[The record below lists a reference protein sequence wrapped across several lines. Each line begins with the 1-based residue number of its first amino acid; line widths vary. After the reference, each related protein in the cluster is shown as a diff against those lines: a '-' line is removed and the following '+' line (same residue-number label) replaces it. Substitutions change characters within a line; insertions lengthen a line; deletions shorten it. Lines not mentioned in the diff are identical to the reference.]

1 MRIAYLLTWSSGSWS
16 GVFKKVADQVSAW
29 TNAGAEV
36 GIFVAS
42 TAAALESW
50 NDLPQ
55 TQHVSVFGGRRSS
68 ITSQLAVFS
77 AARAW
82 APDIAYVRTTPRH
95 AIAWRSLRELPHVVE
110 IQSDDLAEARM
121 VSRPRLWLSSATR
134 GTCHGHARGL
144 VFVTHEL
151 AASPSYAM
159 FTPNRIVIGNGID
172 LARVT
177 ALPPV
182 SDAGPPRLVFMGHPG
197 TPWHGLDD
205 VHALARSRPDWQ
217 FDLVGPSASAATT
230 TSPNVT
236 FHGELASDAYLPIL
250 ARADVGLGSLAL
262 YLNGMDEASPLKTRE
277 YLALGLP
284 VVGGYR
290 DTDLPDDSPVF
301 LRVPNRAGGIVER
314 AADLEQFIAQWRG
327 RRVAHEQIA
336 NLDTAVKE
344 TTRLDFLQACARLS

>member
-1 MRIAYLLTWSSGSWS
+1 MRIAYLLTWSGGAAS
-16 GVFKKVADQVSAW
+16 GVYKKVADQTAAW
-29 TNAGAEV
+29 TSKGVDA
-36 GIFVAS
+36 GIFVATTS
-42 TAAALESW
+42 RAVGDWQA
-50 NDLPQ
+50 LPQ
-55 TQHVSVFGGRRSS
+55 TRFLGAFETALSSVTVQRRV
-68 ITSQLAVFS
+68 LA

-82 APDIAYVRTTPRH
+82 APDLAYVRSTPRH
-95 AIAWRSLRELPHVVE
+95 AFAADHLRSLRRVVE
-110 IQSDDLAEARM
+110 IQTDDLAEAR
-121 VSRPRLWLSSATR
+121 LLSTR
-134 GTCHGHARGL
+134 RGLLARTTRRTCHGGAIGL

-177 ALPPV
+177 ALPPAP
-182 SDAGPPRLVFMGHPG
+182 SDGPPRLVFMGHPG

-205 VHALARSRPDWQ
+205 VHALARARPDWE
-217 FDLVGPSASAATT
+217 FDLVGPSASAA
-230 TSPNVT
+230 SAPAPNVH
-236 FHGELASDAYLPIL
+236 FHGELTSAEYLPIL

-301 LRVPNRAGGIVER
+301 LRVPNRAGAIVEH
-314 AADLEQFIAQWRG
+314 AGELEEFMARWRG

-344 TTRLDFLQACARLS
+344 SERLRFLESCARNG